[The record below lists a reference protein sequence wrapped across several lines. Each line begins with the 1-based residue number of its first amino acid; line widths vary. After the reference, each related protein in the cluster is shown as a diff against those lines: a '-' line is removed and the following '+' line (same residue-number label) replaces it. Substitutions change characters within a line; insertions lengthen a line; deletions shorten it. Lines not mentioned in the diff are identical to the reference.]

1 MASPGIRHL
10 NSRWRNTIFMLNSVL
25 IPILAGLVLGFL
37 AGLGIGGGS
46 LLMLWLTVVLNTP
59 YPTARAVN
67 LLFFLAAAGGVSLIR
82 LRKGKLNF
90 VSLLPAILSGCILA
104 AVSSWIGKRIDLN
117 WIKKCFGVLLLITG
131 IRELLYRPRKA
142 K

>member
-1 MASPGIRHL
+1 
-10 NSRWRNTIFMLNSVL
+10 MLNTVPVS
-25 IPILAGLVLGFL
+25 ILAGALLGFL

-46 LLMLWLTVVLNTP
+46 LLMLWLTVVLEIP

-67 LLFFLAAAGGVSLIR
+67 LLFFLAAAGGVSVLR
-82 LRKGKLNF
+82 LKRGNLNF
-90 VSLLPAILSGCILA
+90 KAILPAILSGCVFA
-104 AVSSWIGKRIDLN
+104 ALSAWLGRGLDLN

-131 IRELLYRPRKA
+131 LRELFYRPRKA